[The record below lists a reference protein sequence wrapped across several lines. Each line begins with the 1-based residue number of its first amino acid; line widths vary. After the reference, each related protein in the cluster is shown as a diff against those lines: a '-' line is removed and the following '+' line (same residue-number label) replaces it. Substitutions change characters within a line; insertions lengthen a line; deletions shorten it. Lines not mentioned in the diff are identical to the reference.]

1 MSGRAAWGAGARM
14 VSIRRRALDLSGL
27 FDAES
32 GVSNV
37 CPHVASRKPSGQRPE
52 DCNGSSIPLGARNR
66 DGHFHD
72 RLFWTSRGV

>member
-14 VSIRRRALDLSGL
+14 VSIRRRALGLSGL

-37 CPHVASRKPSGQRPE
+37 CPHVASQKPSGQRPE
-52 DCNGSSIPLGARNR
+52 DCFARRGLTGAHSNEGRNS
-66 DGHFHD
+66 F
-72 RLFWTSRGV
+72 